1 MIPTHIELSKLEAEI
16 NSRINAIRDSLESD
30 QPDFLAH
37 RRRGEIRALREIRE
51 WAMLDP
57 DAVQEPI
64 PPRGYAIA
72 PLDPTAYH
80 QP

>member
-1 MIPTHIELSKLEAEI
+1 MEGRKREGKK
-16 NSRINAIRDSLESD
+16 NSGINAIRDSLESD